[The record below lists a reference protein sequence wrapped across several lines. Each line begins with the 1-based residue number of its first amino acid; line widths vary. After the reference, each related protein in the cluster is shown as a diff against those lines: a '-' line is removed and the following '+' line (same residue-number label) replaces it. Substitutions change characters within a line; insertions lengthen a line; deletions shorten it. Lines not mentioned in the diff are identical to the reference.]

1 VSSRPS
7 SSSLAPLWQ
16 LTLARWRSFYREPS
30 TIFWAFVFP
39 IILAV
44 ALGVAFRN
52 RPPEPVRAAVQEGPD
67 AARLVEALAKSGQV
81 RAELLSPVAAREALR
96 TGRDAIVVVPGHDE
110 VARTYQLDPTRPE
123 SRLARAVVDDVLQRA
138 DGRVDPTRVADQ
150 PLVEPGSRYID
161 FLVPGLLGFNLM
173 SSGMWGIGYVI
184 VEMRTRKLIKRL
196 MATPMKKRDFL
207 FAFAVMRGLFLL
219 GELPLLIGF
228 GWLAFDVG
236 VKGSW
241 LLLLAAATLGSLC
254 FAGLG
259 LLTAAR
265 AQNTQAA
272 NGLINLVQ
280 MPMMMCSGVFFS
292 SDRFPA
298 FLQPAIKVL
307 PLTALNDALRA
318 VMIDGSGLMTVARPL
333 GIVAAWTIVSFAV
346 ALKIFRWR

>member
-1 VSSRPS
+1 
-7 SSSLAPLWQ
+7 
-16 LTLARWRSFYREPS
+16 
-30 TIFWAFVFP
+30 
-39 IILAV
+39 
-44 ALGVAFRN
+44 
-52 RPPEPVRAAVQEGPD
+52 
-67 AARLVEALAKSGQV
+67 
-81 RAELLSPVAAREALR
+81 
-96 TGRDAIVVVPGHDE
+96 
-110 VARTYQLDPTRPE
+110 
-123 SRLARAVVDDVLQRA
+123 VLQRA
-138 DGRVDPTRVADQ
+138 DGRVDPTPVADAQ
-150 PLVEPGSRYID
+150 LIEPGSRYID

-241 LLLLAAATLGSLC
+241 LLLLFAATLGSLC
-254 FAGLG
+254 FAGMG

-280 MPMMMCSGVFFS
+280 MPMLMCSGVFFS
-292 SDRFPA
+292 SQKFPEL
-298 FLQPAIKVL
+298 LQPAIKIL

-318 VMIDGSGLMTVARPL
+318 VMIDGTGLIGIARPL
-333 GIVAAWTIVSFAV
+333 AIVTAWTVVSFAV
-346 ALKIFRWR
+346 ALKVFRWR